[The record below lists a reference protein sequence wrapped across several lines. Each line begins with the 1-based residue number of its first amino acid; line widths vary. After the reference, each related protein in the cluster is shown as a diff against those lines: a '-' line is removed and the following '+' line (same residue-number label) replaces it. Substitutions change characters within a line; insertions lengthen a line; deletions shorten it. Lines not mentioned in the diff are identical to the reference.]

1 MVRQKH
7 YHDRKLKW
15 HYFEVGEEVYVYFPR
30 RKPSTSPKFT
40 SFWRGPFKVVKK
52 ISDLTYLVNCG
63 LRGLDQVIHVDRMRK
78 KRAQIL
84 SGENNEPQ
92 AKLEDPEDS
101 GSIDS
106 DDNIQSREN
115 MSTDRRPIRTRKPPI
130 T

>member
-1 MVRQKH
+1 MA
-7 YHDRKLKW
+7 
-15 HYFEVGEEVYVYFPR
+15 
-30 RKPSTSPKFT
+30 
-40 SFWRGPFKVVKK
+40 KK

-101 GSIDS
+101 GSIAS

-115 MSTDRRPIRTRKPPI
+115 MSTDRRPIRTRKPPSWLHDYETDI
-130 T
+130 